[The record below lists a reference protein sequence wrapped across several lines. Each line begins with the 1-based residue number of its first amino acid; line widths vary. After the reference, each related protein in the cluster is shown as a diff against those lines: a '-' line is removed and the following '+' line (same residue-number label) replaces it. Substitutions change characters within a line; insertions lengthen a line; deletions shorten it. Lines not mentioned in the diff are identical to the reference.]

1 MHEMSVA
8 QSILKI
14 VLNEANKNG
23 AAKVKTVR
31 IRAGELR
38 GIVRDQLAFFFEFI
52 TKDTIAE
59 GAAFEVEYVPI
70 KSVCKDC
77 EHTFMVKDFEF
88 VCPECQSKDVDTIQG
103 MELSVKEIEVE

>member
-14 VLNEANKNG
+14 VLSEAAKNG
-23 AAKVKTVR
+23 ATKVKTVR

-59 GAAFEVEYVPI
+59 GSAFEVEYVPI
-70 KSVCKDC
+70 KCVCKECD
-77 EHTFMVKDFEF
+77 HTFQVEDFEF
-88 VCPECQSKDVDTIQG
+88 VCSECQSKDVDTIQG
-103 MELSVKEIEVE
+103 MELAVKEIEVE